1 MCQATLQSAV
11 LLPLM
16 KESAAQGYWLKRAV
30 DVVVGLA
37 VSKHYTQK
45 YADTFAGTSVVEA

>member
-1 MCQATLQSAV
+1 
-11 LLPLM
+11 M